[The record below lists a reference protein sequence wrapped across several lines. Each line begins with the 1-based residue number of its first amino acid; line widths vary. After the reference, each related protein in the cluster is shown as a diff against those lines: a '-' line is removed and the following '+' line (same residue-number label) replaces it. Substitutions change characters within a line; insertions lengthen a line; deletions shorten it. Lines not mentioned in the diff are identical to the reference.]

1 MAPQMCP
8 YGKNSRLYWGLIF
21 LNSCRENCILTDL
34 MLEKSIR
41 YASMSA
47 LSVEIF

>member
-1 MAPQMCP
+1 MAPP
-8 YGKNSRLYWGLIF
+8 IYPSGKNSRLYWGLIF

-34 MLEKSIR
+34 MLERSIR

-47 LSVEIF
+47 LSVETF